1 MKRKPRG
8 RPPDPD
14 EDWNREELSVQEGR
28 DMCKQL
34 YDKIEDA
41 PSAVWDKAFEF
52 FESIQKKVGS
62 IRETIESNNRFT
74 EGQKSALTNMEAGV
88 DRWIEKDE

>member
-14 EDWNREELSVQEGR
+14 EEWNKEELSVQEGR

-34 YDKIEDA
+34 FDKIEDA
-41 PSAVWDKAFEF
+41 PSGIWDKAFEF
-52 FESIQKKVGS
+52 FESVQEKVGS
-62 IRETIESNNRFT
+62 IRETIESNKRFT
-74 EGQKSALTNMEAGV
+74 EGQKSALANMEAGV
-88 DRWIEKDE
+88 DKWLEKDE